1 MRGRPGIRVPTG
13 VQENKAF
20 QRWAANAGFFIEHSS
35 RKYSGQLHR
44 GYARKVRRVRSDK
57 PFPRTKT
64 MMRNLWIC
72 VVTAV
77 LVLPA
82 GVLAQSDRTQIHA
95 QADQVE
101 PLLPGMKAPAFK
113 VHDLSNN
120 PVAFNPD
127 RMEKPLII
135 TFFRGGWCPYC
146 NLHLAELRHAEKAL
160 TAMGFALWF
169 ISIDR
174 PELLYASLENP
185 DIGYTM
191 YSDSSLEATRAFGIA
206 FKLNDETVRKYQGYG
221 IDLEAVSGES
231 HHVLPAPSTFLV
243 GVDGVVRFQYT
254 NPDYTV
260 RLSPNVLLA
269 AARAYTDDEDQR
281 LVREYKKQH

>member
-1 MRGRPGIRVPTG
+1 M
-13 VQENKAF
+13 
-20 QRWAANAGFFIEHSS
+20 
-35 RKYSGQLHR
+35 
-44 GYARKVRRVRSDK
+44 
-57 PFPRTKT
+57 
-64 MMRNLWIC
+64 MMRNLLVC

-77 LVLPA
+77 LWMPA

-101 PLLPGMKAPAFK
+101 PLLPGMKAPAFS

-127 RMEKPLII
+127 GMEKPLII

-146 NLHLAELRHAEKAL
+146 NLHLAELRHVEKAL
-160 TAMGFALWF
+160 TDMGFAIWF

-206 FKLNDETVRKYQGYG
+206 FKVNDETVRKYQGYG

-281 LVREYKKQH
+281 LAREYKKQH